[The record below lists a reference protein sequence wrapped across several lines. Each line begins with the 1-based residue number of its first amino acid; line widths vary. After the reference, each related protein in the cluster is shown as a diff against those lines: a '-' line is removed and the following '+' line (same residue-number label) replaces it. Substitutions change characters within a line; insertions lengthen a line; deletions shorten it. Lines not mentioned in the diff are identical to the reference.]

1 MSMLEKGE
9 VFRQRGGTMVVV
21 YHMMVCEEHIYIEF
35 LDCRGLLLCANGLGS

>member
-21 YHMMVCEEHIYIEF
+21 WWWEIFFPDGVGGE
-35 LDCRGLLLCANGLGS
+35 